1 MSEQEPESDYT
12 NVSVPDEELP
22 EDLQPGDDNPLADV
36 SDDEDAER
44 QDLGDPHM
52 PGLERDPDDGLTLP
66 DEGDDHDEGE
76 D

>member
-12 NVSVPDEELP
+12 NVSVPDEQLP
-22 EDLQPGDDNPLADV
+22 DDLQPGEDNPLAEPVGD
-36 SDDEDAER
+36 DAER

-52 PGLERDPDDGLTLP
+52 PGPDD
-66 DEGDDHDEGE
+66 DEGE

>member
-12 NVSVPDEELP
+12 NVTVPDEELP
-22 EDLQPGDDNPLADV
+22 EDLQAGEDNPLAAP
-36 SDDEDAER
+36 SDDDADL

-52 PGLERDPDDGLTLP
+52 PGLERDADEGLRLP
-66 DEGDDHDEGE
+66 DQDDQHDGGE